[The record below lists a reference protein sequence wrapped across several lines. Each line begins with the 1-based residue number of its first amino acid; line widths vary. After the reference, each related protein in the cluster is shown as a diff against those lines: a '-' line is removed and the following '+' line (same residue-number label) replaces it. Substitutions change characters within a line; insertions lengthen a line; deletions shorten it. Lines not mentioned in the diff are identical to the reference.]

1 MQLTNAINI
10 YMASFTNLLNQGSN
24 FLTGAAGSIGT
35 RLSKAGLPL
44 GGIIGSTKSQSNLQS
59 GAGAPSATGDWAVK
73 ISVTDAVY
81 GDLMGGAP
89 LFPASFQK
97 YKGIR
102 FPVTPFINMSH
113 TAAYDARSVI
123 HNNYPYYAYQNSQV
137 DQMTIAGSFPVQ
149 TQADGLNWMASLHFL
164 RTVTKMYYGGGNNQG
179 NPPPVCRLN
188 GYGDYIY
195 KDVPIV
201 ITNFTVEL
209 REQVDYLGI
218 NVPTGG
224 GGNNKPAGPAP
235 GTGASGPPG
244 RNYSAS
250 APNAPGGSGSQG
262 GGAPGS
268 SGPPGRNYGGGGASP
283 AQAEESSGSIN
294 YVPTDSLI
302 SITVVPVYSRNKI
315 SNTFNLKDFAS
326 GKLTKDKGFI

>member
-10 YMASFTNLLNQGSN
+10 YMASFTNSLNQGSN

-44 GGIIGSTKSQSNLQS
+44 GGIFGSTKSQSNLQS

-164 RTVTKMYYGGGNNQG
+164 RTVTKMYYGGVNNQG

-201 ITNFTVEL
+201 VTNFTVEL

-224 GGNNKPAGPAP
+224 GDNNKPAGHTSRSM
-235 GTGASGPPG
+235 GVTSVK
-244 RNYSAS
+244 
-250 APNAPGGSGSQG
+250 NAPGGNGGVG

-268 SGPPGRNYGGGGASP
+268 GMSPGERNAMTGSTT
-283 AQAEESSGSIN
+283 QAEESSGSIN

-315 SNTFNLKDFAS
+315 SKTFNLKDFAS
-326 GKLTKDKGFI
+326 GKLTKEEGFI

>member
-44 GGIIGSTKSQSNLQS
+44 GGIFGSTKSQSNLQS

-224 GGNNKPAGPAP
+224 GDNNKPAGPAP
-235 GTGASGPPG
+235 GTSMSPG
-244 RNYSAS
+244 QM
-250 APNAPGGSGSQG
+250 NAMTGSPGGSGSQS

-268 SGPPGRNYGGGGASP
+268 GMSPGQKNAMTGSP
-283 AQAEESSGSIN
+283 TGIPSQAQESSGSVN